1 MKKLASIV
9 AAMSLL
15 SSAAAFAWRAPM
27 RDLPKGISL
36 ETASAAEQKGDIARA
51 HQDYQSAVAYYQRA
65 VRAGGADADLY
76 NKMGIAQIKLKDN
89 SGARKSFLAA
99 IKADP
104 HSATSLNNLGAL
116 MCIEKKYKPALTELR
131 QALELDEAN
140 ASYHVNMAEA
150 WMGLNQIDRAMNE
163 YARAMELD
171 PDVFDTDNGGVV
183 AQLRTPEQIART
195 NYLIAKLYA
204 RRGNIEGALDYLH
217 RAKDGHYP
225 LMSDVYTDKEF
236 ASLWKDPRLQAIV
249 KP

>member
-1 MKKLASIV
+1 MKKLASII

-15 SSAAAFAWRAPM
+15 SSAAAFGWRAPM

-51 HQDYQSAVAYYQRA
+51 RSNYPSAIAYYQRA
-65 VRAGGADADLY
+65 LRAGGADAELY
-76 NKMGIAQIKLKDN
+76 NKMGIAQLSLKDY
-89 SGARKSFLAA
+89 GAARKSFQQA
-99 IKADP
+99 IKTDP
-104 HSATSLNNLGAL
+104 HDANALNNLGAL
-116 MCIEKKYKPALTELR
+116 MCIQKKYKPALTELR

-171 PDVFDTDNGGVV
+171 PDVFDTENGGVV

-195 NYLIAKLYA
+195 DYLIAKLYA
-204 RRGNIEGALDYLH
+204 RRGNMEGALDYLH

-225 LMSDVYTDKEF
+225 QLSDVYIDKEF
-236 ASLWKDPRLQAIV
+236 AGLWKDPRLQTIV